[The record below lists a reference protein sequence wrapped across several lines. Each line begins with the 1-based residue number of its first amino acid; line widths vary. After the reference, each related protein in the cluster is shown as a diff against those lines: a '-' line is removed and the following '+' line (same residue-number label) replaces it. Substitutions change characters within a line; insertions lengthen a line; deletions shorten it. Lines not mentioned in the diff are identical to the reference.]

1 MAQID
6 HIGVLTKLY
15 KAVDKKRKQFNKK
28 FSLSKVN
35 FDIDM
40 HNVKNKTF
48 PKISKPFGGKTEY
61 DLKQEGRTPRKPYA
75 PSEPIKPLKKLKG
88 K

>member
-6 HIGVLTKLY
+6 QLGALKKLY
-15 KAVDKKRKQFNKK
+15 KAVDKKRKQLNKK

-40 HNVKNKTF
+40 HNVKNKTNI
-48 PKISKPFGGKTEY
+48 PKPFGGKTEY
-61 DLKQEGRTPRKPYA
+61 DLQQRK
-75 PSEPIKPLKKLKG
+75 KNKDLK
-88 K
+88 